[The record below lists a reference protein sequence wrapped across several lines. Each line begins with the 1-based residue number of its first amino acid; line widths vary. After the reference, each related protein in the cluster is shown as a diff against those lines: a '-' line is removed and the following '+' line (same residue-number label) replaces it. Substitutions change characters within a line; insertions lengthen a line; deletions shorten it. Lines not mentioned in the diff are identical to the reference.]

1 MTGPGLSSFSSA
13 TSGSLS
19 AGSSSSK
26 GASSMASRIPTT
38 PITLANQIT
47 IRLSSENY
55 IYWRTQIAP
64 ILRSNLIYGFVDG
77 TLQCPPEEIPNT
89 DKTAGAAATI
99 ANPQYLAWHQQDQAI
114 LSGIVGSL
122 TEPVI
127 GMVTLAT
134 TSHEAWETLEVS
146 FATQST
152 ARVME
157 IRSKLN
163 KTKKLDGSASAY
175 FNKIKGMADALA
187 SMGQP
192 LRPEEFNSYLL
203 AGLDSEYDPLADR
216 ISARSLTDPMPMR
229 DVYAQLLN
237 TEQRLEARRAEMAVD
252 GLSSHRSSSTDQIN
266 SDPLTSQATSLLH
279 HQAVAILARVRKVEI
294 REGKKNYLGT
304 GNDGRN
310 MERQLA
316 ALSATTH
323 SGTTSSY
330 PVDPNWYADTGA
342 TDHLTNDLAHLTMK
356 EPYHGKDHVHT
367 ANGTGLGRG
376 ARLEL
381 LTDEQDASHADTS
394 AAHTRGVDLHGSRAH
409 GADPEPATPSRSTGS
424 STGLL
429 PSTCSPGSATSTTEA
444 AGSPAST
451 AQVPGPADAPA
462 SPSVPDPAPTGR
474 PVTRLQHGIRQAKN
488 RTDGTIAWNTTR
500 LAAALVDTEP
510 RDHRTA
516 LTSPHWR
523 TAMEDEFSA
532 LQRNKTWHL
541 VPPRSGIN
549 IIDCKWV
556 FKIKRKADGSID
568 RYKARLVAKGFKQR
582 YGLDYEDT
590 FSPVVKPTTIRLL
603 LSMAITR
610 GWHLRQLDIQN
621 AFLHGILEEEVFMR
635 QPPGFEDPHY
645 SGYLCRLDKALYGL
659 KQAPRAWHARLSSVL
674 ATLGFTPSRADTSLF
689 ILRRPDVTL
698 YLLVYVDDIIVVSSS
713 STVVDRLIHQLGT
726 SFALKDLGSLHYF
739 LGIEVLPHGR
749 DLLMSQRKYASEL
762 LQRAGLHKCT
772 PVSTPMAST
781 DRLSA
786 TDGTSLSADDS
797 TRYRSIVGGLQ
808 YLTMTRPDI
817 SFAVNKV
824 YWAGNS
830 DDRRSTGGFAIFY
843 GGNLVSWSARKQATV
858 SRSST
863 ESEYKALANATAEL
877 IWVQALLVDAKP
889 LICRRPAAMS
899 CHRVAAVVLPCR
911 VVDLLPSL

>member
-1 MTGPGLSSFSSA
+1 VFLQFQQHVERLLNKKIIHVQTDWGGEYHRLNKFFSDIGVSHRVSCPHTHQQNGTAERKHRHVVETGLTLLAHASMPYCYWSDAFSTACFLINRLPSRVINMQTPIERLLGETPDYTFFKVFGCACWPHLRPYNNRKLEFRSKQCVFLGYSS
-13 TSGSLS
+13 LH
-19 AGSSSSK
+19 K
-26 GASSMASRIPTT
+26 GYKCLHIPT
-38 PITLANQIT
+38 N
-47 IRLSSENY
+47 RVY
-55 IYWRTQIAP
+55 I
-64 ILRSNLIYGFVDG
+64 S
-77 TLQCPPEEIPNT
+77 
-89 DKTAGAAATI
+89 
-99 ANPQYLAWHQQDQAI
+99 
-114 LSGIVGSL
+114 
-122 TEPVI
+122 
-127 GMVTLAT
+127 
-134 TSHEAWETLEVS
+134 
-146 FATQST
+146 
-152 ARVME
+152 
-157 IRSKLN
+157 
-163 KTKKLDGSASAY
+163 
-175 FNKIKGMADALA
+175 
-187 SMGQP
+187 
-192 LRPEEFNSYLL
+192 
-203 AGLDSEYDPLADR
+203 
-216 ISARSLTDPMPMR
+216 R
-229 DVYAQLLN
+229 DVVFDENVFPFSQLPSV
-237 TEQRLEARRAEMAVD
+237 TTPP
-252 GLSSHRSSSTDQIN
+252 SSSTSHLLSDQFV
-266 SDPLTSQATSLLH
+266 DAAYTPSLL
-279 HQAVAILARVRKVEI
+279 
-294 REGKKNYLGT
+294 
-304 GNDGRN
+304 
-310 MERQLA
+310 
-316 ALSATTH
+316 
-323 SGTTSSY
+323 
-330 PVDPNWYADTGA
+330 PNHGA
-342 TDHLTNDLAHLTMK
+342 
-356 EPYHGKDHVHT
+356 
-367 ANGTGLGRG
+367 GLGRG

-381 LTDEQDASHADTS
+381 LTDEQDASHADTA
-394 AAHTRGVDLHGSRAH
+394 AAHTRSVDLHGSHTH

-424 STGLL
+424 FTGLL
-429 PSTCSPGSATSTTEA
+429 PSTCSPVSATSTTEA

-462 SPSVPDPAPTGR
+462 SSSVPDPAPTGR

-510 RDHRTA
+510 RDHRIA

-610 GWHLRQLDIQN
+610 GWHLRQLDIHN
-621 AFLHGILEEEVFMR
+621 AFLHEILEEEVFMR

-689 ILRRPDVTL
+689 ILRRPAVTL

-797 TRYRSIVGGLQ
+797 TRYRSIVGGR
-808 YLTMTRPDI
+808 LTISHYDSTRY
-817 SFAVNKV
+817 F
-824 YWAGNS
+824 
-830 DDRRSTGGFAIFY
+830 
-843 GGNLVSWSARKQATV
+843 LCCQ
-858 SRSST
+858 
-863 ESEYKALANATAEL
+863 
-877 IWVQALLVDAKP
+877 
-889 LICRRPAAMS
+889 
-899 CHRVAAVVLPCR
+899 
-911 VVDLLPSL
+911 